1 MKLAKEQIRVGVS
14 DNWDKPYNVRRPMF
28 ESLSKIKYHGRQAPE
43 YSFEEIRREFYGEN
57 KKVVNPYEVDVTF
70 DEMVVK
76 DAKETEGTEVRD
88 VASASSNQMDRSE
101 FNGLM
106 TNTRGQTSDYQD
118 NQKGLT
124 AKESQS

>member
-1 MKLAKEQIRVGVS
+1 MKLAKEQILVGVS
-14 DNWDKPYNVRRPMF
+14 NNWDKPYNVRRPMF

-76 DAKETEGTEVRD
+76 DVKETEGTDDSNRKD
-88 VASASSNQMDRSE
+88 VASAVSNEMDRSKL
-101 FNGLM
+101 N
-106 TNTRGQTSDYQD
+106 N
-118 NQKGLT
+118 
-124 AKESQS
+124 